1 MRLLLR
7 SVVLA
12 IILMGAGQAVAQV
25 LPSDRSTDWSRA
37 GLQLASPEPTVTV
50 SILEYGGVGD
60 GVTPNNAAL
69 NAALSAVD
77 GQMAVISFPPGDYR
91 FTSTVFLP
99 DSVILRGATADSTTL
114 IFNLGGAGAGIAVV
128 GQEEAQAYPLNQ
140 ASTRGTTHL
149 WTTSTGG
156 LAPGDEIRLY
166 RDDADLV
173 TSAWA
178 FGTAGQIARIS
189 TLEPDGMDIASPL
202 RAHYTLDRSPFFR
215 RLRMRRF
222 VGIECLR
229 IVRADP
235 APPDE
240 WSSIFF
246 GRASHCWV
254 RGVES
259 DQCNF
264 SHIEFFASTNCE
276 VSGCFLHHAFAYGG
290 SGQGYGVMAYY
301 TSGENLVQDNVFE
314 HLRHAMIVQAG
325 ANGNVFAYNRSVDP
339 FWSQFPLPSNAAGE
353 IVMHGDHAYLNLFE
367 GNVVQNIVIDDSHG
381 RNGPFNTLFRN
392 RASGWGVFMNSAPAT
407 DSVNFIGNHVTGSP
421 GLYNLAGNGHLQYGN
436 DVQGTITPAGTGDLM
451 DQSYYLLQFP
461 EFLLPVGGWPL
472 IGPNSV
478 APGTIPA
485 DLRFTQQA
493 GMPVCPASS
502 VSTSVSAGRGMA
514 ITIYPL
520 PFDDQLFVDGIEA
533 GVRVELV
540 ARDVMGRVAWR
551 SHWEGTGARWA
562 VEGFRDLPPGTL
574 ILEVMRNTQR
584 LACVRAVKL

>member
-1 MRLLLR
+1 MRLEFSMVFLGCLLA
-7 SVVLA
+7 SGVL
-12 IILMGAGQAVAQV
+12 AQV
-25 LPSDRSTDWSRA
+25 LPVDRATDWSKA
-37 GLQLASPEPTVTV
+37 GLQLEPPAPTVSV
-50 SILEYGGVGD
+50 SILDFGGAAD
-60 GVTPNNAAL
+60 GLTPNNAAL
-69 NAALSAVD
+69 NAALAAVD
-77 GQMAVISFPPGDYR
+77 GQMAVVYFPPGDYR

-114 IFNLGGAGAGIAVV
+114 IFDLGGAGAGIAVV
-128 GQEEAQAYPLNQ
+128 GQEEAQAFPLSQ
-140 ASTRGTTHL
+140 TSERATSHL
-149 WTTSTGG
+149 WTTSTAG

-178 FGTAGQIARIS
+178 LGTAGQIARI
-189 TLEPDGMDIASPL
+189 TTVEPDGVDIASPL
-202 RAHYTLDRSPFFR
+202 RAHYPLSGSPYFR
-215 RLRMRRF
+215 KLRMRRF

-229 IVRADP
+229 IVRADA

-240 WSSIFF
+240 WSNIFF

-259 DQCNF
+259 DMCNF

-276 VSGCFLHHAFAYGG
+276 VSGCRLHHAFAYGG

-314 HLRHAMIVQAG
+314 HLRHSMIVQAG

-339 FWSQFPLPSNAAGE
+339 FWNQFPLPSNAAGE
-353 IVMHGDHAYLNLFE
+353 IVMHGDHPYFNLFE

-392 RASGWGVFMNSAPAT
+392 RAMGWGVFMNGAPAS

-421 GLYNLAGNGHLQYGN
+421 GLYSLAGTGHFQYGN
-436 DVQGTITPAGTGDLM
+436 DVQGTVTPTGTGDLM
-451 DQSYYLLQFP
+451 DQSYYLAQFP
-461 EFLLPVGGWPL
+461 QFLMPVGGWPL

-485 DLRFTQQA
+485 DLRFTQQEGA
-493 GMPVCPASS
+493 PVCPASS
-502 VSTSVSAGRGMA
+502 VSTSISFERIPE
-514 ITIYPL
+514 ITIFPS
-520 PFDDQLFVDGIEA
+520 PFDDRLFVDGIEA
-533 GVRVELV
+533 GVHVELV
-540 ARDVMGRVAWR
+540 VRDALGKVALRTEWT
-551 SHWEGTGARWA
+551 GTGAPWI
-562 VEGFRDLPPGTL
+562 VEELNDLPPG
-574 ILEVMRNTQR
+574 IVFLEVMHGARR
-584 LACVRAVKL
+584 LVSVRSVKL